1 MKTFL
6 PLFVIVAM
14 LMALTVQSQTSG
26 NDKNYWYNKD
36 LQKDKIPGVSSD
48 RAYEELLKGKTAKP
62 VVVAIIDG
70 GTDINHEDL
79 KSVIWTNT
87 DEIAGNGIDDDK
99 NGYIDDVHGWNFIG
113 NSSGENVMEDNLEV
127 TRVYRMLKPKYENA
141 DSASMTADKEFQLYL
156 KCKKEVETSYNE
168 ATTQVKNMNILYS
181 NLRASDAAL
190 TAHFGTSEYSLK
202 QLESIKSGD
211 VKRYSDFMMYW
222 MKRDVDTLDVK
233 EYLKHFEGQAATR
246 YNVNFDPRNI
256 IGDDWTN
263 NSNPYYGNSDV
274 KGPRAGHGTMVAGN
288 TAAVRGNGIGPDGVT
303 SNAQLMI
310 LRVVPDGD
318 ERDKDVANAILY
330 AVNNGASIINMSF
343 GKAYSPQ
350 KHLVDS
356 ALRVANNH
364 DVLLI
369 HAAGNDG
376 ENVDINVHYPSNFD
390 ENGNVIN
397 DKFIVV
403 GASTR
408 SFGKKLPAS
417 FSNYGKKSVDLFSP
431 GEDIYSC
438 SPENKYESVS
448 GTSMASPIATG
459 VATIIRAY
467 FPELSAKEVKEI
479 LMQSVTKYD
488 KKVLV
493 PGGGKEKV
501 SFSELSVSGGIINA
515 YNAIKLAE
523 EKVKNAH

>member
-1 MKTFL
+1 
-6 PLFVIVAM
+6 
-14 LMALTVQSQTSG
+14 
-26 NDKNYWYNKD
+26 
-36 LQKDKIPGVSSD
+36 
-48 RAYEELLKGKTAKP
+48 
-62 VVVAIIDG
+62 
-70 GTDINHEDL
+70 
-79 KSVIWTNT
+79 
-87 DEIAGNGIDDDK
+87 
-99 NGYIDDVHGWNFIG
+99 
-113 NSSGENVMEDNLEV
+113 
-127 TRVYRMLKPKYENA
+127 
-141 DSASMTADKEFQLYL
+141 
-156 KCKKEVETSYNE
+156 
-168 ATTQVKNMNILYS
+168 
-181 NLRASDAAL
+181 
-190 TAHFGTSEYSLK
+190 
-202 QLESIKSGD
+202 
-211 VKRYSDFMMYW
+211 
-222 MKRDVDTLDVK
+222 
-233 EYLKHFEGQAATR
+233 
-246 YNVNFDPRNI
+246 
-256 IGDDWTN
+256 
-263 NSNPYYGNSDV
+263 
-274 KGPRAGHGTMVAGN
+274 
-288 TAAVRGNGIGPDGVT
+288 
-303 SNAQLMI
+303 MI

-318 ERDKDVANAILY
+318 ERDKDVANAIIY